1 MENKRKYIRWNSPKA
16 VNTVKKHVKQ
26 SPEDLKGALQKA
38 AEELDTTFTAVLQAW
53 HGKIKFN
60 TRGFA
65 KKRVKAAKISTTT
78 VQTTEVEEAVES
90 APVAVAKTTRKP
102 IYETVVSTQEIE
114 GMRVVTVRQ
123 YYLA

>member
-1 MENKRKYIRWNSPKA
+1 METKRKYVKWNSPKA
-16 VNTVKKHVKQ
+16 INTVKKYVKQ

-38 AEELDTTFTAVLQAW
+38 AEELDTTFNAVLQAW

-65 KKRVKAAKISTTT
+65 KKRVRAAKISTTT
-78 VQTTEVEEAVES
+78 VQTTAVEETVET
-90 APVAVAKTTRKP
+90 ATVAKATRKP
-102 IYETVVSTQEIE
+102 IYETVVSTQEVE

>member
-1 MENKRKYIRWNSPKA
+1 METKRKYIRWNSPKA
-16 VNTVKKHVKQ
+16 INTVKKYVKQ

-38 AEELDTTFTAVLQAW
+38 ADELDTTFAAVLQAW
-53 HGKIKFN
+53 HGKIKHN
-60 TRGFA
+60 TRGFG
-65 KKRVKAAKISTTT
+65 KKKVRAAKISTTT
-78 VQTTEVEEAVES
+78 VQTTAVEETVET
-90 APVAVAKTTRKP
+90 ATVAKATRKP

>member
-1 MENKRKYIRWNSPKA
+1 METKRKYVKWNSPKA
-16 VNTVKKHVKQ
+16 INTVKKYVKQ

-38 AEELDTTFTAVLQAW
+38 AEELDTTFNAVLQAW

-65 KKRVKAAKISTTT
+65 KKRVRAAKISTTT
-78 VQTTEVEEAVES
+78 VQTTAVEETVET
-90 APVAVAKTTRKP
+90 AIVAKTTRKP
-102 IYETVVSTQEIE
+102 IYETVVSTQEVE